1 MNELEDGSYFDNVPL
16 VLGLYLGASRDLPKY
31 CIKGRCVAW
40 HNRVTDIFKDAG
52 LTHVKSTYT
61 VHERLAAFG
70 MHPYGFCLHPRERS
84 KRSKKQ
90 CRKVPTATLGTGM

>member
-1 MNELEDGSYFDNVPL
+1 MSNTLRGMNELEDGSYFDNVPL

-70 MHPYGFCLHPRERS
+70 MHPYGFCLP
-84 KRSKKQ
+84 
-90 CRKVPTATLGTGM
+90 P